1 MKIYKNQSEVD
12 ADIKDGVLLIK
23 GDVRF
28 EVSFSIEA
36 NIVVEEGDINA
47 LDINAWDIKAGDI
60 NAVDINAGDINAVDI
75 KAGNINAGDINAL
88 DINAVDI
95 SFYAVAFAYN
105 SFVCKSIV
113 GRRENSKYFCLDK
126 EVEIKKKAMIE
137 EQREFFVDDI
147 IHDIEG
153 FDFNSKEAR
162 DIVRNVLIE
171 YGKECEEFGK
181 NKVLAEMKHD

>member
-1 MKIYKNQSEVD
+1 MKVYKSQAEIE
-12 ADIKDGVLLIK
+12 ADIVDGVLLIK

-36 NIVVEEGDINA
+36 KIVVEAGNINALNINAWDIDAWDINA
-47 LDINAWDIKAGDI
+47 RDIKAGNIDALNINAWDIKAGDI
-60 NAVDINAGDINAVDI
+60 
-75 KAGNINAGDINAL
+75 
-88 DINAVDI
+88 
-95 SFYAVAFAYN
+95 SFYAVAFAYT
-105 SFVCKSIV
+105 SFICKSIV

-126 EVEIKKKAMIE
+126 EVEIKKKAMTE

-162 DIVRNVLIE
+162 DIVRSVLIE